1 MVSFDTLKTS
11 NMTAK
16 AKAIQVLVAVSVT
29 AVAYTLYTN
38 SSGKKPAPAQV
49 KNETAIRADKKQD
62 AQRKAVGETT
72 AVYNENA
79 VPGYSNP
86 EESGK

>member
-1 MVSFDTLKTS
+1 
-11 NMTAK
+11 MTAK

-38 SSGKKPAPAQV
+38 SSGKKTAPVQV
-49 KNETAIRADKKQD
+49 KNETVIRADKKKN
-62 AQRKAVGETT
+62 AQGKAAGETT

-86 EESGK
+86 EGSGK